1 MSNSPFALVI
11 GKNVKKIDT
20 FIDMG
25 EDGCEPNPDVTINVA
40 VHGYKG
46 TAAEEWAKEWVKEWY
61 ADFIEIKD

>member
-1 MSNSPFALVI
+1 MSNSSFALVI

-25 EDGCEPNPDVTINVA
+25 EDGCEPNRNITLDVA

-46 TAAEEWAKEWVKEWY
+46 TVAEEWAKEWY

>member
-1 MSNSPFALVI
+1 MSNSSFALVI
-11 GKNVKKIDT
+11 EKNVKKIDT

-25 EDGCEPNPDVTINVA
+25 EDGCDLNRNITLDVA

-46 TAAEEWAKEWVKEWY
+46 TAAEEWAKEWY

>member
-20 FIDMG
+20 FIDME
-25 EDGCEPNPDVTINVA
+25 EDGCEPNPNITLDLA

-46 TAAEEWAKEWVKEWY
+46 TAAEEWAKEWY

>member
-20 FIDMG
+20 FINMG
-25 EDGCEPNPDVTINVA
+25 EDGCEPNPNITFDLA
-40 VHGYKG
+40 VHGCKG
-46 TAAEEWAKEWVKEWY
+46 TAAEEWAKEWY

>member
-20 FIDMG
+20 FINMG

-46 TAAEEWAKEWVKEWY
+46 TAAEE
-61 ADFIEIKD
+61 